1 VMGEKSLSDW
11 YLPAHSMPP
20 QSLSWCIKERLFF
33 YLCIFIKKKKG
44 LKMAIMNWRHFRLAA
59 AATAV
64 AILAACG
71 GGGADQTSQRA
82 GITSIKVMG
91 DSLSDVGVFKGIPTN
106 GRIFSVQ
113 DSASEPNTDWTERI
127 AALLGVPQL
136 CNFFKYTGAAAAP
149 FSLVPGCTSYAVGG
163 GRINNFNPQTGA
175 GASPFSITY
184 QLQVASSAGN
194 YKSTDLLLI
203 DGGGNDAADLVGAYL
218 NAAKDGGASY
228 AAMTGT
234 LIPAGTLAP
243 MLANG
248 QAGLAQVGGTY
259 MVALADKFYGSI
271 KTNALDKGAERIL
284 VLNTPGIT
292 NTPRFQM
299 VLGGIAAAYGGG
311 ATGAGARAQ
320 SEALFKSWVEAF
332 NSRLATLVANDK
344 RIVLVD
350 FYTAF
355 NDQIANPAQ
364 YGLTNVTT
372 PACPITGMGSDG
384 LPLYNFQTCTA
395 AALSAMTPPAGAT
408 GGSNW
413 WQTYAF
419 SDGFHPTPLGYQL
432 MSQLVAKSLAT
443 AGWL

>member
-1 VMGEKSLSDW
+1 
-11 YLPAHSMPP
+11 
-20 QSLSWCIKERLFF
+20 
-33 YLCIFIKKKKG
+33 
-44 LKMAIMNWRHFRLAA
+44 MAVMNWRFFRLAV

-71 GGGADQTSQRA
+71 GGGADPTSQRA

-234 LIPAGTLAP
+234 LIPAGTLVP
-243 MLANG
+243 MLASG
-248 QAGLAQVGGTY
+248 QAGLAQVGGAY
-259 MVALADKFYGSI
+259 MVALADKFYASI
-271 KTNALDKGAERIL
+271 KTSALDKGAERIV

-332 NSRLATLVANDK
+332 NARLATLVANDK

-384 LPLYNFQTCTA
+384 LPSYNFQTCTA

-413 WQTYAF
+413 WQTYGF

-432 MSQLVAKSLAT
+432 LSQLVAKSLAT

>member
-1 VMGEKSLSDW
+1 
-11 YLPAHSMPP
+11 
-20 QSLSWCIKERLFF
+20 
-33 YLCIFIKKKKG
+33 
-44 LKMAIMNWRHFRLAA
+44 
-59 AATAV
+59 
-64 AILAACG
+64 
-71 GGGADQTSQRA
+71 
-82 GITSIKVMG
+82 MG

-127 AALLGVPQL
+127 AALLGIPQL

-234 LIPAGTLAP
+234 LIPAATLGP
-243 MLANG
+243 MLASG
-248 QAGLAQVGGTY
+248 QAGLAQVGGAY
-259 MVALADKFYGSI
+259 MVALADKFYASI
-271 KTNALDKGAERIL
+271 KTSALDKGAERIL
-284 VLNTPGIT
+284 LLNTPGIT

-344 RIVLVD
+344 RVVLVD

>member
-1 VMGEKSLSDW
+1 
-11 YLPAHSMPP
+11 
-20 QSLSWCIKERLFF
+20 
-33 YLCIFIKKKKG
+33 
-44 LKMAIMNWRHFRLAA
+44 MAVMNWRFFRLAV

-71 GGGADQTSQRA
+71 GGGADPTSQRA
-82 GITSIKVMG
+82 GITSIIVMG

-163 GRINNFNPQTGA
+163 GRINNFSPQTGA

-419 SDGFHPTPLGYQL
+419 SDDFHPTPLGYQL

>member
-1 VMGEKSLSDW
+1 
-11 YLPAHSMPP
+11 
-20 QSLSWCIKERLFF
+20 
-33 YLCIFIKKKKG
+33 
-44 LKMAIMNWRHFRLAA
+44 MAVMNWRFFRLAV

-71 GGGADQTSQRA
+71 GGGADPTSQRA

>member
-1 VMGEKSLSDW
+1 
-11 YLPAHSMPP
+11 
-20 QSLSWCIKERLFF
+20 
-33 YLCIFIKKKKG
+33 
-44 LKMAIMNWRHFRLAA
+44 MAITNWRHFRLAA

-71 GGGADQTSQRA
+71 GGGADPTSQRA

-113 DSASEPNTDWTERI
+113 DSSSEPNTDWTERI

-194 YKSTDLLLI
+194 YNSTDLLLI

-243 MLANG
+243 MLASG
-248 QAGLAQVGGTY
+248 QAGLAQVGGAY

>member
-1 VMGEKSLSDW
+1 
-11 YLPAHSMPP
+11 
-20 QSLSWCIKERLFF
+20 
-33 YLCIFIKKKKG
+33 
-44 LKMAIMNWRHFRLAA
+44 MAIMNWRHFRLAA

-243 MLANG
+243 MLASG
-248 QAGLAQVGGTY
+248 QAGLAQVGGAY

>member
-1 VMGEKSLSDW
+1 
-11 YLPAHSMPP
+11 MPP
-20 QSLSWCIKERLFF
+20 QYLSWCIKERLFF

-44 LKMAIMNWRHFRLAA
+44 LKMAVMNWRHFRLAA
-59 AATAV
+59 ATTAV

>member
-1 VMGEKSLSDW
+1 
-11 YLPAHSMPP
+11 
-20 QSLSWCIKERLFF
+20 
-33 YLCIFIKKKKG
+33 
-44 LKMAIMNWRHFRLAA
+44 MAITNWRHFRLAA

-71 GGGADQTSQRA
+71 GGGADPTSQRA

-203 DGGGNDAADLVGAYL
+203 DGGGNDAADLVSAYL

-243 MLANG
+243 MLASG
-248 QAGLAQVGGTY
+248 QAGLAQVGGAY

>member
-1 VMGEKSLSDW
+1 
-11 YLPAHSMPP
+11 
-20 QSLSWCIKERLFF
+20 
-33 YLCIFIKKKKG
+33 
-44 LKMAIMNWRHFRLAA
+44 MAVTNWRHFRLAA
-59 AATAV
+59 AAAAV

-71 GGGADQTSQRA
+71 GGGADPTSQRA

-113 DSASEPNTDWTERI
+113 GSASEPNTDWTERI
-127 AALLGVPQL
+127 AALLGIPQL

-149 FSLVPGCTSYAVGG
+149 FSMVPGCTSYAVGG

-234 LIPAGTLAP
+234 LIPAGTLVP
-243 MLANG
+243 MLASG
-248 QAGLAQVGGTY
+248 QAGLAQVGGAY
-259 MVALADKFYGSI
+259 MVALADKFYASI
-271 KTNALDKGAERIL
+271 KTSALDKGAERIVL
-284 VLNTPGIT
+284 LNTPGIT

-320 SEALFKSWVEAF
+320 SETLFKSWVEAF
-332 NSRLATLVANDK
+332 NSRLATLVANEK
-344 RIVLVD
+344 RVVLVD

-432 MSQLVAKSLAT
+432 LSQLVAKSLAT

>member
-1 VMGEKSLSDW
+1 
-11 YLPAHSMPP
+11 
-20 QSLSWCIKERLFF
+20 
-33 YLCIFIKKKKG
+33 
-44 LKMAIMNWRHFRLAA
+44 
-59 AATAV
+59 
-64 AILAACG
+64 
-71 GGGADQTSQRA
+71 
-82 GITSIKVMG
+82 MG

-127 AALLGVPQL
+127 AALLGIPQL

-234 LIPAGTLAP
+234 LIPAATLGP
-243 MLANG
+243 MLASG
-248 QAGLAQVGGTY
+248 QAGLAQVGGAY
-259 MVALADKFYGSI
+259 MVALADKFYASI
-271 KTNALDKGAERIL
+271 KTSALDKGAERIL
-284 VLNTPGIT
+284 LLNTPGIT

-332 NSRLATLVANDK
+332 NYRLAALVANDK
-344 RIVLVD
+344 RVVLVD

>member
-1 VMGEKSLSDW
+1 
-11 YLPAHSMPP
+11 
-20 QSLSWCIKERLFF
+20 
-33 YLCIFIKKKKG
+33 
-44 LKMAIMNWRHFRLAA
+44 MAVTNWRHFRLAA

-127 AALLGVPQL
+127 AALLGIPQL

-234 LIPAGTLAP
+234 LIPAATLGP
-243 MLANG
+243 MLASG
-248 QAGLAQVGGTY
+248 QAGLAQVGGAY
-259 MVALADKFYGSI
+259 MVALADKFYASI
-271 KTNALDKGAERIL
+271 KTSALDKGAERIL
-284 VLNTPGIT
+284 LLNTPGIT

>member
-1 VMGEKSLSDW
+1 
-11 YLPAHSMPP
+11 
-20 QSLSWCIKERLFF
+20 
-33 YLCIFIKKKKG
+33 
-44 LKMAIMNWRHFRLAA
+44 MAVMNWRFFRLAV

-71 GGGADQTSQRA
+71 GGGADPTSQRA

-243 MLANG
+243 MLASG
-248 QAGLAQVGGTY
+248 QAGLAQVGGAY

>member
-1 VMGEKSLSDW
+1 
-11 YLPAHSMPP
+11 
-20 QSLSWCIKERLFF
+20 
-33 YLCIFIKKKKG
+33 
-44 LKMAIMNWRHFRLAA
+44 MAITNWRHFRLAA
-59 AATAV
+59 AATAI

-71 GGGADQTSQRA
+71 GGGADPTSQRA

-127 AALLGVPQL
+127 AALLGIPQL

-228 AAMTGT
+228 AAMAGT
-234 LIPAGTLAP
+234 LIPTATLGP
-243 MLANG
+243 MLASG
-248 QAGLAQVGGTY
+248 QAGLAQVGSAY
-259 MVALADKFYGSI
+259 MVALADKFYASI
-271 KTNALDKGAERIL
+271 KTSALDKGAERIL
-284 VLNTPGIT
+284 LLNTPGIT

>member
-1 VMGEKSLSDW
+1 
-11 YLPAHSMPP
+11 
-20 QSLSWCIKERLFF
+20 
-33 YLCIFIKKKKG
+33 
-44 LKMAIMNWRHFRLAA
+44 
-59 AATAV
+59 
-64 AILAACG
+64 LAACG
-71 GGGADQTSQRA
+71 GGGADPTSQRA

-113 DSASEPNTDWTERI
+113 DSSSEPNTDWTERI

-136 CNFFKYTGAAAAP
+136 CNFFKFTGAAAAP

-243 MLANG
+243 MLASG
-248 QAGLAQVGGTY
+248 QAGLAQVGGAY

>member
-1 VMGEKSLSDW
+1 
-11 YLPAHSMPP
+11 
-20 QSLSWCIKERLFF
+20 
-33 YLCIFIKKKKG
+33 
-44 LKMAIMNWRHFRLAA
+44 MAITNWRHFRLAA

-71 GGGADQTSQRA
+71 GGGADPTSQRA
-82 GITSIKVMG
+82 SITSIKVMG

-136 CNFFKYTGAAAAP
+136 CNFFKFTGAAAAP

-243 MLANG
+243 MLASG
-248 QAGLAQVGGTY
+248 QAGLAQVGGAY

-299 VLGGIAAAYGGG
+299 VLGGIAVAYGGG

>member
-1 VMGEKSLSDW
+1 
-11 YLPAHSMPP
+11 
-20 QSLSWCIKERLFF
+20 
-33 YLCIFIKKKKG
+33 
-44 LKMAIMNWRHFRLAA
+44 MAITNWRHFRLAA
-59 AATAV
+59 AATAI

-71 GGGADQTSQRA
+71 GGGADPTSQRA

-127 AALLGVPQL
+127 AALLGIPQL

-234 LIPAGTLAP
+234 LIPAATLGP
-243 MLANG
+243 MLASG
-248 QAGLAQVGGTY
+248 QAGLAQVGSAY
-259 MVALADKFYGSI
+259 MVALADKFYASI
-271 KTNALDKGAERIL
+271 KTSALDKGAERIL
-284 VLNTPGIT
+284 LLNTPGIT

>member
-1 VMGEKSLSDW
+1 
-11 YLPAHSMPP
+11 
-20 QSLSWCIKERLFF
+20 
-33 YLCIFIKKKKG
+33 
-44 LKMAIMNWRHFRLAA
+44 MAITNWRHFRLAA

-71 GGGADQTSQRA
+71 GGGADPTSQRA
-82 GITSIKVMG
+82 SITSIKVMG

-149 FSLVPGCTSYAVGG
+149 FALVPGCTSYAVGG

-228 AAMTGT
+228 SAMTGT
-234 LIPAGTLAP
+234 LIPAGTLTP
-243 MLANG
+243 MLASG
-248 QAGLAQVGGTY
+248 QAGLAQVGGAY

-432 MSQLVAKSLAT
+432 MSQLVVKSLAT

>member
-1 VMGEKSLSDW
+1 
-11 YLPAHSMPP
+11 
-20 QSLSWCIKERLFF
+20 
-33 YLCIFIKKKKG
+33 
-44 LKMAIMNWRHFRLAA
+44 MAITNWRHFRLAA

-71 GGGADQTSQRA
+71 GGGADPTSQRA
-82 GITSIKVMG
+82 SITSIKVMG

>member
-1 VMGEKSLSDW
+1 
-11 YLPAHSMPP
+11 
-20 QSLSWCIKERLFF
+20 
-33 YLCIFIKKKKG
+33 
-44 LKMAIMNWRHFRLAA
+44 MAITNWRHFRLAA

-71 GGGADQTSQRA
+71 GGGADPTSQRA
-82 GITSIKVMG
+82 SITSIKVMG

-136 CNFFKYTGAAAAP
+136 CNFFKFTGAAAAP

-243 MLANG
+243 MLASG
-248 QAGLAQVGGTY
+248 QAGLAQVGGAY

>member
-1 VMGEKSLSDW
+1 
-11 YLPAHSMPP
+11 
-20 QSLSWCIKERLFF
+20 
-33 YLCIFIKKKKG
+33 
-44 LKMAIMNWRHFRLAA
+44 MAIMNWRHFRLAA

-271 KTNALDKGAERIL
+271 KTNALDKPAERIL

>member
-1 VMGEKSLSDW
+1 
-11 YLPAHSMPP
+11 
-20 QSLSWCIKERLFF
+20 
-33 YLCIFIKKKKG
+33 
-44 LKMAIMNWRHFRLAA
+44 MAITNWRHFRLAA

-71 GGGADQTSQRA
+71 GGGADPTSQRA
-82 GITSIKVMG
+82 SITSIKVMG

-228 AAMTGT
+228 SAMTGT
-234 LIPAGTLAP
+234 LIPAGTLTP
-243 MLANG
+243 MLASG
-248 QAGLAQVGGTY
+248 QAGLAQVGGAY

-432 MSQLVAKSLAT
+432 MSQLVVKSLAT

>member
-1 VMGEKSLSDW
+1 
-11 YLPAHSMPP
+11 
-20 QSLSWCIKERLFF
+20 
-33 YLCIFIKKKKG
+33 
-44 LKMAIMNWRHFRLAA
+44 MAIMNWRHFRLAA

-372 PACPITGMGSDG
+372 PACPITGMGLDG